1 MDNDCWLL
9 WATPFDRVC
18 TNYRKLYYACTA
30 FYHADPSPPLFV
42 HSWTKCVQI
51 LCWLRF
57 DRRSRETA
65 QNFELKLHRWIPNSY
80 VDDWTVVTSQYLLG
94 TLGMAIC
101 FLSNT
106 TLPLYHARRKLY
118 SFSIHPN
125 VNIIDQLY
133 PFNKI
138 CLTTKGD
145 T

>member
-1 MDNDCWLL
+1 M
-9 WATPFDRVC
+9 
-18 TNYRKLYYACTA
+18 
-30 FYHADPSPPLFV
+30 
-42 HSWTKCVQI
+42 I
-51 LCWLRF
+51 
-57 DRRSRETA
+57 
-65 QNFELKLHRWIPNSY
+65 EL
-80 VDDWTVVTSQYLLG
+80 VVTSQYLLG

-106 TLPLYHARRKLY
+106 TLPLYHARKKLY

-138 CLTTKGD
+138 CLTTKGVFGKARSSRKEGREAREAMEAREA